1 MSHGGRDTRSARP
14 TGSSGAKPGTSSF
27 ASPSRDAA
35 SSFGPYAG
43 ISRTGRGDV
52 RSGTG
57 GDNKSQVHQR
67 EFRFAFDDVRGMS
80 GAYPARTKRAT
91 TAGPSRSTTPQVRRS
106 TIRTDVQHGRTRSP
120 LLPEKVNGFVL
131 ETHFSDSRFGTV
143 DTSIAGAQVV
153 RTVGHEQAD
162 RAGEP
167 HGADAPGG
175 QERTHPLRDVHSTEQ
190 AAFRVRLLTPP
201 FEAINHEPGDTAGK
215 YKRISAAGVEARQRA
230 SHQRG
235 PPTRA
240 RQDRHVRTTRAR
252 HHRPSLERPRH
263 GTSRRHLHA
272 HEQIRRSSRRGIPA
286 RSRGRRRRRGQ
297 RRIDREHVNVHDAV
311 PPAGRGVQRDAPG
324 TRLEQPELA
333 RVAREE
339 LFRSHPESSGDGAD
353 RVYSNPGQHA
363 RRRRAAVING
373 AGAGRAGEARGQ

>member
-43 ISRTGRGDV
+43 ISRTGRGDDG
-52 RSGTG
+52 SGTG
-57 GDNKSQVHQR
+57 GDDKSQVHQR

-106 TIRTDVQHGRTRSP
+106 SIRTDVQHAQPARHFFPRK
-120 LLPEKVNGFVL
+120 KVNGFVL

-143 DTSIAGAQVV
+143 HPSIAGAQVV

-175 QERTHPLRDVHSTEQ
+175 QERTHPLRDVHSAEQ
-190 AAFRVRLLTPP
+190 AALRVRLL
-201 FEAINHEPGDTAGK
+201 A
-215 YKRISAAGVEARQRA
+215 
-230 SHQRG
+230 
-235 PPTRA
+235 PT
-240 RQDRHVRTTRAR
+240 
-252 HHRPSLERPRH
+252 
-263 GTSRRHLHA
+263 
-272 HEQIRRSSRRGIPA
+272 
-286 RSRGRRRRRGQ
+286 
-297 RRIDREHVNVHDAV
+297 
-311 PPAGRGVQRDAPG
+311 
-324 TRLEQPELA
+324 
-333 RVAREE
+333 
-339 LFRSHPESSGDGAD
+339 F
-353 RVYSNPGQHA
+353 
-363 RRRRAAVING
+363 
-373 AGAGRAGEARGQ
+373 

>member
-14 TGSSGAKPGTSSF
+14 AGSSGAKPGTSSF

-43 ISRTGRGDV
+43 ISRTGRGDDG
-52 RSGTG
+52 SGTG

-80 GAYPARTKRAT
+80 GAYPARAKRAT

-106 TIRTDVQHGRTRSP
+106 TIRTDVQHGATRQP
-120 LLPEKVNGFVL
+120 FLPEKVNGFVL

-143 DTSIAGAQVV
+143 HPSIAGAQVV
-153 RTVGHEQAD
+153 QTVGHEQAD

-175 QERTHPLRDVHSTEQ
+175 QERTHPLRDVHSAEQ

-235 PPTRA
+235 PPTR
-240 RQDRHVRTTRAR
+240 TR
-252 HHRPSLERPRH
+252 
-263 GTSRRHLHA
+263 
-272 HEQIRRSSRRGIPA
+272 
-286 RSRGRRRRRGQ
+286 
-297 RRIDREHVNVHDAV
+297 
-311 PPAGRGVQRDAPG
+311 
-324 TRLEQPELA
+324 
-333 RVAREE
+333 
-339 LFRSHPESSGDGAD
+339 
-353 RVYSNPGQHA
+353 
-363 RRRRAAVING
+363 
-373 AGAGRAGEARGQ
+373 